1 MSRLFF
7 VVGVGK
13 LRLRF
18 DHNQPLHSGVDV
30 ADVFIHTGVVKF
42 QAEGLAGAPSLCSN
56 LPHLWWDADARILF
70 FMVWKRLFISQLKT
84 CPFFAQSCWELNWI
98 DQRLYHQR
106 PITSPV
112 SM

>member
-18 DHNQPLHSGVDV
+18 DHDHTLHSGVDV
-30 ADVFIHTGVVKF
+30 AQVFIHARFVKF

-70 FMVWKRLFISQLKT
+70 FMVWKRLFISQLKG
-84 CPFFAQSCWELNWI
+84 CSFFVQSRWELNWI

-106 PITSPV
+106 LITSPV
-112 SM
+112 FM